1 MRCILKLLVEAPEK
15 ILSSLSPDNTETIKI
30 RVENGFLVVELEAEK
45 IGTVISSVDD
55 IIVNCMVA
63 EKLLR
68 C

>member
-1 MRCILKLLVEAPEK
+1 MLDEPEK
-15 ILSSLSPDNTETIKI
+15 ILSSLSPDNTKTIKM

-45 IGTVISSVDD
+45 IGTIISSVDD
-55 IIVNCMVA
+55 IIVNCIVA